1 MDEIHLGKEKIMA
14 QPKRKLTQQEVARF
28 KAIQAKR
35 KAAANDNQGKNPKCA
50 YVDTTMTPGMLA
62 ACVEAAGLQG

>member
-14 QPKRKLTQQEVARF
+14 QPTRKLTQQEVARF

-35 KAAANDNQGKNPKCA
+35 KAAANDNQGNPK
-50 YVDTTMTPGMLA
+50 
-62 ACVEAAGLQG
+62 

>member
-35 KAAANDNQGKNPKCA
+35 KAAANDNQGNPKCA
-50 YVDTTMTPGMLA
+50 YVDTTMTPGMLE
-62 ACVEAAGLQG
+62 ACVAAAGFEG

>member
-1 MDEIHLGKEKIMA
+1 MA
-14 QPKRKLTQQEVARF
+14 QPKRKLTQQDVARF

-35 KAAANDNQGKNPKCA
+35 KAAANDNQNPKCA

>member
-1 MDEIHLGKEKIMA
+1 MA
-14 QPKRKLTQQEVARF
+14 QPKRKITQQDVARY
-28 KAIQAKR
+28 KAISAH
-35 KAAANDNQGKNPKCA
+35 KAAASNDNAPRAKSA